1 MAHSTSGIDRSPSR
15 SLLVACGI
23 LASFPASARAESHAR
38 ERAVADAL
46 FREGKTLMEQGETK
60 RACAKL
66 AESHRLD
73 PRGGTLL
80 NLAHCHETEGKL
92 ATALLEYEEALEMAF
107 AAHRTD
113 RIEFVQARMAALQDK
128 VPKLVAQVPSN
139 SRVQGLEVRHN
150 GALLP
155 DAAFGTP
162 VHVDPGQHTLVASA
176 PGSKPWS
183 STIRIDVGETA
194 TLTVP
199 SLDRLSR
206 PSLNQPP
213 ASPQSEQESQ
223 VPTTRVA
230 GYSLLGAGLAGL
242 GVGLYFGSV
251 AFSRASERDEHCSG
265 TSCDARGMQLDQQG
279 ANAATVANI
288 GFVAAALG
296 LGAGTYFLLQEEDSR
311 PAPEDRDARQLHVAP
326 VAGRNGGGLSLG
338 GTW

>member
-15 SLLVACGI
+15 ALLLACGL
-23 LASFPASARAESHAR
+23 LASLPTAARAESDPR
-38 ERAVADAL
+38 DRAIADAL
-46 FREGKTLMEQGETK
+46 FREGKTLLDQGETK

-107 AAHRTD
+107 AANRTD
-113 RIEFVQARMAALQDK
+113 RITFAQTRMDALKDK
-128 VPKLVAQVPSN
+128 VPKLIAHVPSS
-139 SRVQGLEVRHN
+139 SRVRGLEVRHN

-155 DAAFGTP
+155 NAAFGTP
-162 VHVDPGQHTLVASA
+162 LHVDPGQHTLVASA
-176 PGSKPWS
+176 PGSKTWT

-199 SLDRLSR
+199 SLTPLVR
-206 PSLNQPP
+206 PPLDSPLASQP
-213 ASPQSEQESQ
+213 AQEQDSQ
-223 VPTTRVA
+223 VPASRVA

-251 AFSRASERDEHCSG
+251 AFSRANEREEHCSG

-279 ANAATVANI
+279 ASAATVANI
-288 GFVAAALG
+288 GFGVAALG
-296 LGAGTYFLLQEEDSR
+296 LGTGAFLLLQDEGDRPQEDQR
-311 PAPEDRDARQLHVAP
+311 TRQLRVAP

>member
-1 MAHSTSGIDRSPSR
+1 MAHSTNGIDRSLSR
-15 SLLVACGI
+15 SLLLACGF
-23 LASFPASARAESHAR
+23 LVSLPASARDESHAR
-38 ERAVADAL
+38 ARAVADAL
-46 FREGKTLMEQGETK
+46 FREGKTLLEQGETR

-80 NLAHCHETEGKL
+80 NLAHCHETDGKL

-113 RIEFVQARMAALQDK
+113 RIEFVQTRMAALQDK
-128 VPKLVAQVPSN
+128 VPKLVAHVPSG
-139 SRVQGLEVRHN
+139 SRVEGLEVRHN
-150 GALLP
+150 GAILP
-155 DAAFGTP
+155 NAAFDTP
-162 VHVDPGQHTLVASA
+162 VRVDPGQHTLSASA
-176 PGSKPWS
+176 PGFTPWT

-199 SLDRLSR
+199 SLDPLSR
-206 PSLNQPP
+206 PSLDQPL
-213 ASPQSEQESQ
+213 ASPQREEDSQ
-223 VPTTRVA
+223 IPTTRVA

-251 AFSRASERDEHCSG
+251 AFSRANERDEHCSG
-265 TSCDARGMQLDQQG
+265 TSCDARGMQLDEQG
-279 ANAATVANI
+279 ANAATVANV
-288 GFVAAALG
+288 GFVAAAVG
-296 LGAGTYFLLQEEDSR
+296 LGAGTFFLLQEEGSR
-311 PAPEDRDARQLHVAP
+311 PAPEDRDARQLRVAP